1 MVSSLS
7 RVQLLWSHW
16 LQSARLLCP
25 WDFCYYI
32 YILSNPYYLL
42 GTIWGILL
50 AFTNFIQYSDQL
62 FVKTPILFSKETKAQ
77 KSSTFPKVLQYNKRW
92 SQDSNPR
99 FYGRYPHSVIYP
111 VRFNGLISLLSTW
124 PFTEY
129 GSGYHPYLCF
139 NFLDVHLV
147 LLLILIFF
155 FSWDALSPSTLK
167 CKNISI

>member
-92 SQDSNPR
+92 SQDSNPW

-147 LLLILIFF
+147 LHLILICF

-167 CKNISI
+167 C